1 MLSTSLKVSNL
12 RKAAVL
18 HLPFSLSSVAGAVP
32 NSACRSLSITVVM
45 TSSHGLLI
53 IHSPHETL
61 KGNMGHCKAKTLREI
76 KENMEQSESKER
88 D

>member
-1 MLSTSLKVSNL
+1 
-12 RKAAVL
+12 
-18 HLPFSLSSVAGAVP
+18 
-32 NSACRSLSITVVM
+32 M